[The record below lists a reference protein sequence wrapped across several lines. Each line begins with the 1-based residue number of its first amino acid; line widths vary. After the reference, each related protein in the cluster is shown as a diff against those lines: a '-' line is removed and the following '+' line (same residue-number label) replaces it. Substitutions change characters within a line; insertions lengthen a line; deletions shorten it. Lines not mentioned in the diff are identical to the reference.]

1 MYRIIQE
8 AKTFTN
14 ELRYDSKAAKIF
26 YANEKAYNFIDER
39 ICQKEVLVYLMN
51 NQNTD
56 NGWIEFIKSIKP
68 LDLDPGVNI
77 EYIKFLL
84 DIKND
89 TYGVVDEI
97 SQIYEDIGFDK
108 ERYEMISLIGD
119 DRVSFEIA
127 EDDD

>member
-1 MYRIIQE
+1 M
-8 AKTFTN
+8 
-14 ELRYDSKAAKIF
+14 
-26 YANEKAYNFIDER
+26 
-39 ICQKEVLVYLMN
+39 
-51 NQNTD
+51 
-56 NGWIEFIKSIKP
+56 
-68 LDLDPGVNI
+68 
-77 EYIKFLL
+77 LL

-127 EDDD
+127 EDDDYMN